1 MAKNKTNSMQD
12 KVVSGL
18 YLTSV
23 AFTFTILSRLAG
35 NIMYGGSE
43 NETIKDQETKKLQEI
58 ITKINS
64 VEEKNPAE
72 ISKHLSAIIR
82 PEMTGENEN
91 EITFSELGKYYHF
104 NTLYDILPKKA
115 YDEAC
120 GDRENALG
128 HHKFGKTKWGGII
141 FDIIL
146 GITMPFIILYYSGRL
161 IYDSVSPGKKGELNI
176 DDDYVLEHFGNKL
189 RNFIN
194 SNVPGIEEY
203 TTTVETLPGNKKKF
217 QILGGLNPVGG
228 ANLDTLQKA
237 GFFIFQMLTFLIIFA
252 PLVYGFTSNPSASEF
267 AMIGLGCNLLY
278 ISTVLYFIKTNGGI
292 KNIMDVIM
300 NCKLKTYCFHFVIAM
315 GIWYG
320 LFTSV
325 APDTTIKNS
334 TMGMGLAGIFILAV
348 LAGDKLMTRTKK

>member
-43 NETIKDQETKKLQEI
+43 NETIKEQETKKLQEI
-58 ITKINS
+58 IAKVNS
-64 VEEKNPAE
+64 VDKNEED
-72 ISKHLSAIIR
+72 ITTYLGDIIKLE
-82 PEMTGENEN
+82 PDDKSM
-91 EITFSELGKYYHF
+91 ITFSELGKYYHF
-104 NTLYDILPKKA
+104 NTLYDILPKEP
-115 YDEAC
+115 YTEAC
-120 GDRENALG
+120 GGPEDALG
-128 HHKFGKTKWGGII
+128 HHKFGKTKLGGIM

-146 GITMPFIILYYSGRL
+146 GITMPIIILYYSGRL
-161 IYDSVSPGKKGELNI
+161 IYDSVSPGQDGKVKEAVDKLSIAN
-176 DDDYVLEHFGNKL
+176 FGDKL

-194 SNVPGIEEY
+194 SDVVPDNYKKGFDNN
-203 TTTVETLPGNKKKF
+203 LGMKKKF

-228 ANLDTLQKA
+228 ANLDTLQKS
-237 GFFIFQMLTFLIIFA
+237 GFFIFQMLTFLLIFA
-252 PLVYGFTSNPSASEF
+252 PLVFLFTSKPSASEF
-267 AMIGLGCNLLY
+267 AMIGLGCNLVY
-278 ISTVLYFIKTNGGI
+278 IGAVLYFIKTNGGI

-300 NCKLKTYCFHFVIAM
+300 NCKLKTYCFNFIIAM
-315 GIWYG
+315 GIWYI

-325 APDTTIKNS
+325 ASDKTIKNS
-334 TMGMGLAGIFILAV
+334 TTGMGLAGVFILAV